1 MLRREFIAGLGSA
14 AVWPV
19 VARAQQSSKIHRV
32 AWVSASEPVADMNE
46 SSGDRGYRAFIE
58 ELRRLGYIEG
68 RSLILERYSGDR
80 RTERYSELANDVVRT
95 KPDLIFT
102 VSDII
107 SPLKSSS
114 VIIPIVVITGDP
126 VVSGLATSL
135 AHPSGNITGVSV
147 DGGLEIWGKRLALLK
162 EVVPGLSRVGFLAP
176 RRGRSS
182 VSSNANAFRPPE
194 VLVAA
199 EAGHQMGISVFAI
212 PLDGTL
218 QEAEYRRV
226 FAAMPLN
233 RLDALIVSV
242 AEENFT
248 NRRVIV
254 ELAEKARLPAIYA
267 WPEYVELGGLM
278 AYAADLREIYRHAAR
293 QINQIL
299 KGAKP
304 QDIPFYQA
312 AKYDLILNLKTA
324 KALGLTIPETLLAT
338 ADEVIQ

>member
-1 MLRREFIAGLGSA
+1 
-14 AVWPV
+14 
-19 VARAQQSSKIHRV
+19 
-32 AWVSASEPVADMNE
+32 
-46 SSGDRGYRAFIE
+46 
-58 ELRRLGYIEG
+58 
-68 RSLILERYSGDR
+68 
-80 RTERYSELANDVVRT
+80 
-95 KPDLIFT
+95 
-102 VSDII
+102 
-107 SPLKSSS
+107 
-114 VIIPIVVITGDP
+114 
-126 VVSGLATSL
+126 
-135 AHPSGNITGVSV
+135 
-147 DGGLEIWGKRLALLK
+147 
-162 EVVPGLSRVGFLAP
+162 
-176 RRGRSS
+176 
-182 VSSNANAFRPPE
+182 
-194 VLVAA
+194 
-199 EAGHQMGISVFAI
+199 MGISVFAI

-226 FAAMPLN
+226 FAAMSLD

-293 QINQIL
+293 INQVL
-299 KGAKP
+299 KGAKS

-324 KALGLTIPETLLAT
+324 KALRLTIPETLLAT

>member
-1 MLRREFIAGLGSA
+1 MRRRDFIAGLGGA
-14 AVWPV
+14 TAWPLA
-19 VARAQQSSKIHRV
+19 ARAQQSSKIHRV
-32 AWVSASEPVADMNE
+32 AWISASEPIADMNE

-68 RSLILERYSGDR
+68 RNLILERYSGEGN
-80 RTERYSELANDVVRT
+80 TEHYGELANDLVRT

-102 VSDII
+102 SADIVSPI
-107 SPLKSSS
+107 KSAT
-114 VIIPIVVITGDP
+114 VTIPIVVITGDP
-126 VVSGLATSL
+126 LVLGLATSL
-135 AHPSGNITGVSV
+135 AHPGGNITGVSV

-162 EVVPGLSRVGFLAP
+162 EVVPGLSRVGFLVP

-199 EAGHQMGISVFAI
+199 EAGHQMGISVFAN
-212 PLDGTL
+212 PLDGAL

-226 FAAMPLN
+226 FAAMSLD
-233 RLDALIVSV
+233 RLDALIVSA
-242 AEENFT
+242 AEESFT
-248 NRRVIV
+248 KRRVIV
-254 ELAEKARLPAIYA
+254 ELAEQARLPAIYA

-278 AYAADLREIYRHAAR
+278 AYAADLREIYRHTAR
-293 QINQIL
+293 QIDQIL